1 MTCHNGEEYLN
12 EAITSIINQK
22 FKNWEL
28 IFYDNYSKDRSKE
41 IIYAFTDK
49 RIKYFRSDKL
59 LNLGQVR
66 NLAYNKTNGE
76 FITFLDVDDTWN
88 EDKLSSQIKKFEK
101 DQNIDVI
108 YCDYKKFS
116 SKNYN
121 IRKKNLQFVKGFCQE
136 KIINSYIDGKPITPW
151 LTLMIK
157 KKKINELEYAFD
169 KNLHISSDFDLIIR
183 LSDFCYF
190 DYIPEVLCNYRIHES
205 NTSLN
210 KTRELSELSYILNK
224 YNNNK
229 KIKEIFKRNLFFIKV
244 KVKNILYKILSY
256 I

>member
-1 MTCHNGEEYLN
+1 MCTKNLVSIIMTCHNGEEYLN

-157 KKKINELEYAFD
+157 KKKLMN
-169 KNLHISSDFDLIIR
+169 
-183 LSDFCYF
+183 
-190 DYIPEVLCNYRIHES
+190 
-205 NTSLN
+205 
-210 KTRELSELSYILNK
+210 
-224 YNNNK
+224 
-229 KIKEIFKRNLFFIKV
+229 
-244 KVKNILYKILSY
+244 
-256 I
+256 